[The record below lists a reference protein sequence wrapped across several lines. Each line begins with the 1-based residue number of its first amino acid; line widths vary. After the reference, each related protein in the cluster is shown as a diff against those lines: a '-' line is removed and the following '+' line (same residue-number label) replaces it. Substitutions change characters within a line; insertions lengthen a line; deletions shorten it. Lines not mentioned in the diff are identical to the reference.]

1 MEKGV
6 FNLPAPD
13 SILTRKKDE
22 FPPLAIAK
30 KLYKR
35 TLDAC
40 LKMPKRYTYLILQD
54 VIQIAGHI
62 LDDVKRANSVYVTNA
77 HEFQIRRDYWISA
90 RANLEALSTRIDTF
104 LEIPDTLRYKD
115 EQSGRIKGIT
125 ISELEEILD
134 LTDQE
139 LGLVSR
145 TLESE
150 KERYKYL
157 L

>member
-1 MEKGV
+1 M
-6 FNLPAPD
+6 PAPN
-13 SILTRKKDE
+13 SILTRNRNE
-22 FPPLAIAK
+22 FPPLVIAR

-104 LEIPDTLRYKD
+104 LDIPDTLRYKD
-115 EQSGRIKGIT
+115 EQSGRMKGIT
-125 ISELEEILD
+125 ISELEEIAD
-134 LTDQE
+134 LICQE
-139 LGLVSR
+139 RGLVSK

-150 KERYKYL
+150 KERYQNL
-157 L
+157 LQI